1 MKGVAK
7 ILHRNG
13 YKYTKLYKGKRSY
26 VYEQTLSEKR
36 SNYEVFLIKTY
47 PEWEFNGV
55 KHEAT
60 ERFPTNEAFGY
71 WAWTYPTLEK
81 AMKKFNELEN

>member
-7 ILHRNG
+7 ILYRNG
-13 YKYTKLYKGKRSY
+13 YKYTQLCKGKRSY
-26 VYEQTLSEKR
+26 IYEQALSEKR
-36 SNYEVFLIKTY
+36 KAYDVFLIKTY

-55 KHEAT
+55 KHEAA

-81 AMKKFNELEN
+81 AMKKFKELEN